1 VVHEI
6 SPTARALLALEAIQ
20 NAPGITAQRL
30 GERLGVTERAARRY
44 VAILREAGLPI
55 ESVTGP
61 YGGYQVGYG
70 MRLPPLSFNAA
81 EAAGLVMAVLEGH
94 RAAADPADLVGG
106 ALAKII
112 RVLPARVSALVRPI
126 RDVTTGASEVPY
138 ARGLEALA
146 AARVSPEL
154 TTALFEACAAGRRL
168 HLRYRLASQADAGV
182 STEGGWV
189 EREMDVD
196 PWAVILRHSR
206 WYLLCWSHTRDAR
219 RVLRV
224 DRIASAAPLPDTF
237 TPPPGLDPPR
247 LLEEHLSQGWK
258 FPVDV
263 LIDAPPA
270 EVAGWLPPSLGALSP
285 AGDGQTRLLAS
296 TENPDWYAGRL
307 AVLPYGFRV
316 TESAPL
322 RDALAELAR
331 RLLAAG
337 ADHPGTEIHE
347 LSERRRLT
355 SGAEQHFIDRVASP
369 GAGFTAKNKILR
381 LGAESEAL
389 HADDSVGSSGEWYP

>member
-1 VVHEI
+1 VTVTHAAGGHEI

-20 NAPGITAQRL
+20 NTPGITAQRL

-55 ESVTGP
+55 ESVSGP
-61 YGGYQVGYG
+61 YGGYQVGRG
-70 MRLPPLSFNAA
+70 MRLPPLTFSAA

-126 RDVTTGASEVPY
+126 RDVTSTSAAADGPGDADAEAE
-138 ARGLEALA
+138 ARAR
-146 AARVSPEL
+146 ARVSPEL

-168 HLRYRLASQADAGV
+168 RLAYRLGSRAGD
-182 STEGGWV
+182 GWV
-189 EREMDVD
+189 EREMEVD
-196 PWAVILRHSR
+196 PWAVVLRHSR

-224 DRIASAAPLPDTF
+224 DRIASAAALPDTF
-237 TPPPGLDPPR
+237 TPPPGLDSLR
-247 LLEEHLSQGWK
+247 VLEEHLSQGWK

-270 EVAGWLPPSLGALSP
+270 EVAWWLPRSLGTLSP
-285 AGDGQTRLLAS
+285 AGEGQTRLLAS
-296 TENPDWYAGRL
+296 TDAPDWYAGRL
-307 AVLPYGFRV
+307 AALPYAFRV
-316 TESAPL
+316 TESPPL
-322 RDALAELAR
+322 REALAELGR

-337 ADHPGTEIHE
+337 D
-347 LSERRRLT
+347 
-355 SGAEQHFIDRVASP
+355 
-369 GAGFTAKNKILR
+369 
-381 LGAESEAL
+381 
-389 HADDSVGSSGEWYP
+389 HADDLGG

>member
-1 VVHEI
+1 MTHATGGHEI

-55 ESVTGP
+55 ESATGP
-61 YGGYQVGYG
+61 YGGYQVGRG
-70 MRLPPLSFNAA
+70 MRLPPLTFSAA

-112 RVLPARVSALVRPI
+112 RVLPARVSDLVRPI
-126 RDVTTGASEVPY
+126 RDVTATAGTAGASDASGDADADAEAE
-138 ARGLEALA
+138 ARAR
-146 AARVSPEL
+146 ARVSPEL

-168 HLRYRLASQADAGV
+168 RLVYRLGSHGAPNAG
-182 STEGGWV
+182 ERGGWI
-189 EREMDVD
+189 ERKMEVD
-196 PWAVILRHSR
+196 PWAVVLRHSR

-224 DRIASAAPLPDTF
+224 DRIASAAQLPDTF
-237 TPPPGLDPPR
+237 TPPPSLDSLR
-247 LLEEHLSQGWK
+247 VLEEHLSQGWK

-270 EVAGWLPPSLGALSP
+270 EVAWWLPRSLGTLSP
-285 AGDGQTRLLAS
+285 AGSGQTRLLAS
-296 TENPDWYAGRL
+296 TDTPDWYAGRL
-307 AVLPYGFRV
+307 AALPYAFQV
-316 TESAPL
+316 KESPQL
-322 RDALAELAR
+322 RDALSELGR

-337 ADHPGTEIHE
+337 PDG
-347 LSERRRLT
+347 
-355 SGAEQHFIDRVASP
+355 
-369 GAGFTAKNKILR
+369 
-381 LGAESEAL
+381 ESEN
-389 HADDSVGSSGEWYP
+389 